1 MLPTAPLSRFPGS
14 TKVFKVRPGQYL
26 TAHAFNESKTSE
38 QLYRL
43 SVARSAC
50 LVLLPAP
57 VTCFS
62 HARYSQ
68 RQVVRL
74 ADASSSLVL
83 LDWYTSGRMAY
94 GEEQGEEWEFEMY
107 RSENEVWL
115 GETRIAKDVL
125 LLDDDRPP
133 GAVAG
138 EGDGLAH
145 TAPPRTFY
153 PRVAPYS
160 CYAALFLFGPAT
172 AKLRAHLDTSFSSLA
187 QYNLSRPFSLVWSY
201 SPVSGHPGGGG
212 IARCAGASTEAVKEW
227 IEHMLVNGGIEEV
240 IGRDLWKTALI

>member
-1 MLPTAPLSRFPGS
+1 MTANDFNQTS
-14 TKVFKVRPGQYL
+14 T
-26 TAHAFNESKTSE
+26 TE

-62 HARYSQ
+62 RARYSQ

-74 ADASSSLVL
+74 ADATSSLVL

-94 GEEQGEEWEFEMY
+94 GDEQGEEWEFESY

-115 GETRIAKDVL
+115 GGTRIAKDVL
-125 LLDDDRPP
+125 LLDDDRPRDKADTSAENSAP
-133 GAVAG
+133 
-138 EGDGLAH
+138 
-145 TAPPRTFY
+145 TAPSEAALTSTGPTSFL

-160 CYAALFLFGPAT
+160 CYAAIFLFGPAT
-172 AKLRAHLDTSFSSLA
+172 VKLRAALDEAFSTISHY
-187 QYNLSRPFSLVWSY
+187 QQSRPYSLIWSY
-201 SPVSGHPGGGG
+201 SALAGHPAGGG
-212 IARCAGASTEAVKEW
+212 IARCAGASTEAVKDW
-227 IEHMLVNGGIEEV
+227 IEHMLDAGGIEEV
-240 IGRDLWKTALI
+240 IGRDLWKTALL